1 MYKLLFMIFSKCHLT
16 DDHCFYCERITY
28 ILNMQFY
35 FLYIFLQ
42 ANYIVPPGAQKVAR
56 QLLILKA
63 AKFIANTYYV
73 SFY

>member
-1 MYKLLFMIFSKCHLT
+1 MSLDWWWWLFLLWTNHL
-16 DDHCFYCERITY
+16 HFKHA
-28 ILNMQFY
+28 IL

-42 ANYIVPPGAQKVAR
+42 ANYIVPPGAQNVAR

-63 AKFIANTYYV
+63 TKFIAYTYYV